1 MTGPPQSATPAYR
14 EPDGRPLPPTWR
26 RRLPLA
32 FILLSGASLSLILFF
47 IVREAETKRLH
58 ADFERRSMIPVGAI
72 QSGID
77 EYVAL
82 LQSIAS
88 FYFSSH
94 EVERDEFRAFTQAG
108 FQRLPALQGLAW
120 APRINAEARAAHE
133 ASIRAEGYRS
143 YEIWEH
149 GPRGP
154 IRARER
160 PVYLPALFVLPE
172 KSNSAMVGLDLAS
185 DATLLPTM
193 EAARAQNVP
202 TSARLSTV
210 TYGNR
215 AERVYRTLIPIYLNQ
230 APSQTHEQRQE
241 NIAGYAMAIVH
252 PARLIDT
259 AMKKLPSSYQ
269 RAIAVQAVDAATG
282 GEVIYSS
289 EAWPE
294 KGSPSESQSI
304 VKLAGRTWQIICR
317 PSVAAATPMWQS
329 WGVLLAGLILTSL
342 VAAYLSAMWDR
353 AAKIESQVFERT
365 AQLAHERY
373 LVDSLMDTVPDHI
386 YYKDTKS
393 RFLRINKSMA
403 SLFHLKSPADAI
415 GKTDFDFFTGEHAER
430 AFEDEQEILR
440 TGEPIVGREE
450 KETWPDGSVTW
461 VSTTK
466 QALRNPFGEIIG
478 TFGISRDITERKRAE
493 QHLAEKARE
502 LERSNTE
509 LEQFA
514 YVASHDLQ
522 EPLRMVASY
531 TQLLGRRYK
540 GNLGGEADEFISYAV
555 EGATRMQLLINDL
568 LAYSRVGRG
577 KPLSPVSSAEAMA
590 RALANL
596 KISIEETE
604 AIVAFDSASASEPST
619 LDPRRSTL
627 PMVMADA
634 FQLTQL
640 FQNLISNALKFRSPG
655 VPPRIHIT
663 ASDVCTARNLAKPS
677 STQDQELST
686 AEAHQW
692 LFTVSD
698 NGIGIDPK
706 DFERIFVLFQRLHSR
721 EDYPG
726 TGIGLAVCKKIVE
739 RHGGIMWVE
748 SAPGKGS
755 TFCFTMPKLTPP
767 TR

>member
-1 MTGPPQSATPAYR
+1 MTEPPQSAIPAHR
-14 EPDGRPLPPTWR
+14 EPEGRTLSPAWR
-26 RRLPLA
+26 RRLPLV
-32 FILLSGASLSLILFF
+32 FILVSGASISLILFF

-58 ADFERRSMIPVGAI
+58 ADFERRSMIPVAAI
-72 QSGID
+72 QTGVD

-94 EVERDEFRAFTQAG
+94 EVERDEFRAFSQAG
-108 FQRLPALQGLAW
+108 FQRLSALQTLAW
-120 APRINAEARAAHE
+120 APRIKAEARAAHE
-133 ASIRAEGYRS
+133 ASVRAEGHKT
-143 YEIWEH
+143 YEIWEN
-149 GPRGP
+149 GPSGP
-154 IRARER
+154 ISARER

-172 KSNSAMVGLDLAS
+172 KSSSAMAGFDLAS
-185 DATLLPTM
+185 DPTLLQTM
-193 EAARAQNVP
+193 DAARAQNTP

-210 TYGNR
+210 THGNR

-230 APSQTHEQRQE
+230 APFQTHEQRQE
-241 NIAGYAMAIVH
+241 NIAGYAMAVVH

-259 AMKKLPSSYQ
+259 AIKKLPSSYQ
-269 RAIAVQAVDAATG
+269 RTIAVQAVDAATG

-289 EAWPE
+289 EEWPE
-294 KGSPSESQSI
+294 KGGPPESQHL
-304 VKLAGRTWQIICR
+304 VKLAGRTWQILCR
-317 PSVAAATPMWQS
+317 PSAAAASIPTWQS
-329 WGVLLAGLILTSL
+329 WAVLLAGLILTSL
-342 VAAYLSAMWDR
+342 VGAYLSAMWNR

-415 GKTDFDFFTGEHAER
+415 GKTDFDFFTSEHAQR

-440 TGEPIVGREE
+440 TGEPVVGREE

-461 VSTTK
+461 VSSTK

-540 GNLGGEADEFISYAV
+540 GKLGTEADEFITYAV

-577 KPLSPVSSAEAMA
+577 KPLTPVSSADALA

-596 KISIEETE
+596 KISIEETG
-604 AIVAFDSASASEPST
+604 AMVTFDASSEPST
-619 LDPRRSTL
+619 LDPRHSTL
-627 PMVMADA
+627 PVVMADA

-640 FQNLISNALKFRSPG
+640 FQNLISNALKFRSPDA
-655 VPPRIHIT
+655 PPRIHI
-663 ASDVCTARNLAKPS
+663 AVSDVCTARNLPKPS
-677 STQDQELST
+677 SPQIEELST

-692 LFTVSD
+692 LFSISD

-706 DFERIFVLFQRLHSR
+706 DFDRIFVLFQRLHSR
-721 EDYPG
+721 EEYPG

-755 TFCFTMPKLTPP
+755 TFCFTLPRLISPTP
-767 TR
+767 

>member
-1 MTGPPQSATPAYR
+1 MTEPPQSAIPAHR
-14 EPDGRPLPPTWR
+14 EPEGRTLSPAWR
-26 RRLPLA
+26 RRLPLV
-32 FILLSGASLSLILFF
+32 FILVSGASISLILFF

-58 ADFERRSMIPVGAI
+58 ADFERRSMIPVAAI
-72 QSGID
+72 QTGID

-82 LQSIAS
+82 LQSVAS

-94 EVERDEFRAFTQAG
+94 EVERDEFRAFSQAG
-108 FQRLPALQGLAW
+108 FQRLPALQTLAW
-120 APRINAEARAAHE
+120 APRIKAEGRAAHE
-133 ASIRAEGYRS
+133 ASVRAEGHKT
-143 YEIWEH
+143 YEIWEN
-149 GPRGP
+149 GPSGP
-154 IRARER
+154 ISARER

-172 KSNSAMVGLDLAS
+172 KSSSAMAGFDLAS
-185 DATLLPTM
+185 DPALLQTM
-193 EAARAQNVP
+193 DAARAQNTP

-210 TYGNR
+210 THGNR

-230 APSQTHEQRQE
+230 APFQTHEQRQE
-241 NIAGYAMAIVH
+241 NIAGYAMAVVH

-259 AMKKLPSSYQ
+259 AIKKLPSSYQ
-269 RAIAVQAVDAATG
+269 RTIAVQAVDAATG

-289 EAWPE
+289 EEWPE
-294 KGSPSESQSI
+294 KGGPPESQHL
-304 VKLAGRTWQIICR
+304 VKLAGRTWQILCR
-317 PSVAAATPMWQS
+317 PSAAAASIPTWQS
-329 WGVLLAGLILTSL
+329 WAVLLAGFILTSL
-342 VAAYLSAMWDR
+342 VGAYLSAMWNR

-415 GKTDFDFFTGEHAER
+415 GKTDFDFFTSEHAQR

-440 TGEPIVGREE
+440 TGEPVVGREE

-461 VSTTK
+461 VSSTK

-540 GNLGGEADEFISYAV
+540 GKLGIEADEFITYAV

-577 KPLSPVSSAEAMA
+577 KPLTPVSSADALA

-596 KISIEETE
+596 KISIEETG
-604 AIVAFDSASASEPST
+604 AMVTFDASSDLST
-619 LDPRRSTL
+619 LDPRHSTL

-640 FQNLISNALKFRSPG
+640 FQNLISNALKFRSPDA
-655 VPPRIHIT
+655 PPRIHV
-663 ASDVCTARNLAKPS
+663 AVSDVCTARNLPQPS
-677 STQDQELST
+677 SPQNEELST

-692 LFTVSD
+692 LFSISD

-706 DFERIFVLFQRLHSR
+706 DFDRIFVLFQRLHSR
-721 EDYPG
+721 EEYPG

-755 TFCFTMPKLTPP
+755 TFCFTLPKLISPTP
-767 TR
+767 

>member
-1 MTGPPQSATPAYR
+1 MNEPSQSATLAHR
-14 EPDGRPLPPTWR
+14 EPEARPLSASWR

-32 FILLSGASLSLILFF
+32 FILLSGASLSFILFF
-47 IVREAETKRLH
+47 IVREAETKRLD
-58 ADFERRSMIPVGAI
+58 ADFERRSTIPVVSI
-72 QSGID
+72 QSAID
-77 EYVAL
+77 EHVAL
-82 LQSIAS
+82 LQSIAA

-94 EVERDEFRAFTQAG
+94 QVERDEFRAFTQAAL
-108 FQRLPALQGLAW
+108 QRLPALQCLTW
-120 APRINAEARAAHE
+120 SPRVTADTRATHE
-133 ASIRAEGYRS
+133 ATVRAEGYKA
-143 YEIWEH
+143 YEITQNDP
-149 GPRGP
+149 GGRV
-154 IRARER
+154 RAGDRTVYF
-160 PVYLPALFVLPE
+160 PVVFALPE
-172 KSNSAMVGLDLAS
+172 KSNSTILGLDLAS
-185 DATLLPTM
+185 DDLLLQTM
-193 EAARAQNVP
+193 DAARSQNMPV
-202 TSARLSTV
+202 SARLSTA

-215 AERVYRTLIPIYLNQ
+215 AERVYRTLMPVYQNQ
-230 APSQTHEQRQE
+230 APYQTPADRQQ
-241 NIAGYAMAIVH
+241 NIAGYAMAVIH
-252 PARLIDT
+252 PARLIDS
-259 AMKKLPSSYQ
+259 AVKKLPVAYQ
-269 RAIAVQAVDAATG
+269 RTIAVQAIDAGSA

-289 EAWPE
+289 EGWPE
-294 KGSPSESQSI
+294 KAAAAEARSI

-317 PSVAAATPMWQS
+317 PVAGTATAPLWQS
-329 WGVLLAGLILTSL
+329 WAVLVAGLVLTTL

-353 AAKIESQVFERT
+353 AAKVETQVLDRT

-386 YYKDTKS
+386 YYKDTRS

-403 SLFHLKSPADAI
+403 GLFNLKSPVEAV
-415 GKTDFDFFTGEHAER
+415 GKTDFDFFTAEHAQR

-466 QALRNPFGEIIG
+466 QALRDPFGKIIG
-478 TFGISRDITERKRAE
+478 TFGISRDITERKHAE

-540 GNLGGEADEFISYAV
+540 DKLGPEADEFITYAV

-577 KPLSPVSSAEAMA
+577 KPLSPVSSGESLA

-596 KISIEETE
+596 KIAIEET
-604 AIVAFDSASASEPST
+604 AALITCDSTFEPST
-619 LDPRRSTL
+619 PDPGRSTL
-627 PMVMADA
+627 PIVMADA
-634 FQLTQL
+634 TQLTQL
-640 FQNLISNALKFRSPG
+640 FQNLISNALKFRSPDL
-655 VPPRIHIT
+655 PPRIHIT
-663 ASDVCTARNLAKPS
+663 ASDVCTAPDKLNPS
-677 STQDQELST
+677 SARDADLLT
-686 AEAHQW
+686 ARAHQW
-692 LFTVSD
+692 LFCVSD
-698 NGIGIDPK
+698 NGIGIEPK
-706 DFERIFVLFQRLHSR
+706 HFERIFVLFQRLHTR
-721 EDYPG
+721 EQYPG

-755 TFCFTMPKLTPP
+755 TFCFTLPKVTSS